1 MQEIESKKKQA
12 TRNKCEENVETNIKI
27 FEVEKDRRRE
37 EKQGAEVEIEKIKQQ
52 ELGKRELEDNVEE

>member
-1 MQEIESKKKQA
+1 MQEIESKKKQE

-37 EKQGAEVEIEKIKQQ
+37 EKQGAEVEIEKIKQ
-52 ELGKRELEDNVEE
+52 